1 MLDCK
6 IMNAQVIDGSGKPAF
21 RADVGLR
28 EGRIAALG
36 DLRET
41 RAGEVIDA
49 RGRCLTP
56 GFLDIHRHADL
67 ALLGGGFGDGELRQ
81 GLTAIVPG
89 NCGLSAAPLDGP
101 FREEVRRYLA
111 PITGDAGEQSFPC
124 LGDYLRR
131 CGERPLPLH
140 AGELIGMGTL
150 RAGVAGFRPGPL
162 TAEEAAA
169 IRASL
174 ERALSDGA
182 LGVSLGLGYA
192 PESYESTEELIAL
205 LAPLRRSGV
214 VISVHMRQEG
224 DGVEAA
230 LSEMLTVARALETPV
245 EISHLKAIGRRNW
258 RRSVPRM
265 LRSLADARAEG
276 LDISCDVYPYA
287 AGSTQLIHVLP
298 PESHAGGLEALTA
311 RLRDEAQRAAIRK
324 RMETGS
330 DFENITLLVGFENV
344 RPTGLRTPE
353 YAPYEGVSLS
363 EIAHDRRQDP
373 FDALFD
379 LLTAEDGTPGMI
391 DTIASEDDIAEILKA
406 PFSCVISDATY
417 PGTGLLHPRVT
428 GMTAQLLTHFVR
440 ERRDLTLEEAVNRLT
455 LRPAERYGLAAK
467 GRIAL
472 GADADLCLFDP
483 ERFHAAGSYAQPRR
497 AAEGMDWVFVS
508 GHAAIREGALTGEA
522 RGAVLRR

>member
-1 MLDCK
+1 MLDTK
-6 IMNAQVIDGSGKPAF
+6 IVNARVIDGSGRAAVP
-21 RADVGLR
+21 ADVGIL
-28 EGRIAALG
+28 GGKIAAIG

-41 RAGEVIDA
+41 AAGECIDA
-49 RGRCLTP
+49 RGRALTP

-67 ALLGGGFGDGELRQ
+67 AVLSPDFGDWELRQ
-81 GLTAIVPG
+81 GLTTIVNG
-89 NCGLSAAPLDGP
+89 NCGLSAAPLAGP
-101 FREEVRRYLA
+101 HREEVCRYLA
-111 PITGDAGEQSFPC
+111 PITGDAGEACFPTV
-124 LGDYLRR
+124 GDYFRH
-131 CGERPLPLH
+131 CGALPLH

-150 RAGVAGFRPGPL
+150 RANAAGFRPGPL
-162 TAEEAAA
+162 TAAETAA
-169 IRASL
+169 IQSAL

-192 PESYESTEELIAL
+192 PESYETTEELISL
-205 LAPLRRSGV
+205 LSPLRRSGV

-224 DGVEAA
+224 DGVETA
-230 LSEMLTVARALETPV
+230 LSEMLAVARALETPV

-258 RRSVPRM
+258 RRAVPNM
-265 LRSLADARAEG
+265 LRAMEKARAEG
-276 LDISCDVYPYA
+276 LDVSCDVYPYS

-311 RLRDEAQRAAIRK
+311 RLRAPEARAAIRR
-324 RMETGS
+324 RMETGA

-353 YAPYEGVSLS
+353 YAPYEGVPLS
-363 EIAHDRRQDP
+363 EIARDRGQDP

-379 LLTAEDGTPGMI
+379 LLSAEGGTPGMI
-391 DTIASEDDIAEILKA
+391 DTIASEEDIAEILRA
-406 PFSCVISDATY
+406 PFSSVISDATY

-428 GMTAQLLTHFVR
+428 GMTAELLRRFVR

-467 GRIAL
+467 GRIAV

-483 ERFHAAGSYAQPRR
+483 EGFRPVGTYADPRR
-497 AAEGMDWVFVS
+497 AAAGMDWVFVA
-508 GHAAIREGALTGEA
+508 GRPVLREGRRTGE
-522 RGAVLRR
+522 RPGGILRR

>member
-1 MLDCK
+1 MLDTK
-6 IMNAQVIDGSGKPAF
+6 IVNARVIDGSGRAAVP
-21 RADVGLR
+21 ADVGIL
-28 EGRIAALG
+28 GGKIAAIG
-36 DLRET
+36 DLKET
-41 RAGEVIDA
+41 AAGETIDA
-49 RGRCLTP
+49 RGRALTP

-67 ALLGGGFGDGELRQ
+67 AILSPDFGDWELRQ
-81 GLTAIVPG
+81 GLTTIVNG
-89 NCGLSAAPLDGP
+89 NCGLSAAPLAGP
-101 FREEVRRYLA
+101 HRQEVRRYLA
-111 PITGDAGEQSFPC
+111 PITGDAGELCFPTV
-124 LGDYLRR
+124 
-131 CGERPLPLH
+131 GEYFRQCASLPLH

-150 RAGVAGFRPGPL
+150 RANAAGFRPGPL
-162 TAEEAAA
+162 TAAETAA
-169 IRASL
+169 IQSAL

-192 PESYESTEELIAL
+192 PESYETTEELISL
-205 LAPLRRSGV
+205 LSPLRRSGV

-230 LSEMLTVARALETPV
+230 LAEMLRVARALETPV

-258 RRSVPRM
+258 RRAVPNM
-265 LRSLADARAEG
+265 LRAMEKARAEG
-276 LDISCDVYPYA
+276 LDVSCDVYPYS

-311 RLRDEAQRAAIRK
+311 RLRDGEARAAIRR

-353 YAPYEGVSLS
+353 YAPYEGTPLS
-363 EIAHDRRQDP
+363 EIARDRGQDP

-379 LLTAEDGTPGMI
+379 LLAAEGGTPGMI
-391 DTIASEDDIAEILKA
+391 DTIASEEDIAEILRA
-406 PFSCVISDATY
+406 PFSSVISDATY

-428 GMTAQLLTHFVR
+428 GMTAELLRHFVR
-440 ERRDLTLEEAVNRLT
+440 ERQDLTLEEAVNRLT

-483 ERFHAAGSYAQPRR
+483 EGFRPVGTYADPSR
-497 AAEGMDWVFVS
+497 AAAGMDWVFV
-508 GHAAIREGALTGEA
+508 GGCPVLREGRRTGE
-522 RGAVLRR
+522 RPGGVLRR